1 MGVFLLGARFLLVS
15 LYDNQKKVYFGILS
29 KDEPPTWE
37 GGT

>member
-15 LYDNQKKVYFGILS
+15 LYDNQEMYFGILS